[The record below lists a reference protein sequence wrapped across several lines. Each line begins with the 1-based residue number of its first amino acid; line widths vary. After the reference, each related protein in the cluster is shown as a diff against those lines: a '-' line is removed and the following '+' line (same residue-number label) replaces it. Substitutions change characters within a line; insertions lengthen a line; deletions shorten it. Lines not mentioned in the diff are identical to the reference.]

1 MSILVPALVRTVVL
15 AAMYVAT
22 LAIMAASGTTD
33 PLGYG
38 LLLFLAWVVVA
49 GVWGIVDGARR
60 PAGPTLAVWLLVAAA
75 IGLVVVLGTVI
86 LEGSDRFDSALDTV
100 IFSVVLVGVPAALGV
115 GIGALV
121 RRARD

>member
-1 MSILVPALVRTVVL
+1 MSIIAPPLVRTLVL

-60 PAGPTLAVWLLVAAA
+60 PAGPSLVVWLLVAAA
-75 IGLVVVLGTVI
+75 IGLVVVVGTMI
-86 LEGSDRFDSALDTV
+86 IDGSDRLDGALDTV
-100 IFSVVLVGVPAALGV
+100 IFSVILIGVPAAIGV

-121 RRARD
+121 RGARD